1 MKGEEAT
8 MRIRKAWLTSAATV
22 VAVLFAATA
31 AMAHDSS
38 SPTCTSGGLP
48 VPIEVVDG
56 TPCTVTA
63 VDAAL
68 PNPVCKGQ
76 PGACTSECGPDYT
89 GIQYEITGA
98 VDYVAT
104 LVTADNT
111 VVPSTCTSVYPP
123 CKGDE
128 KIGLG
133 KYSCHEQA
141 VKPKIVDNKFW
152 IIVEGNKQAI
162 QTSVAA
168 KKYSKTLCSAILG
181 LGVDAPVAPVTETLQ
196 HGECAVEFTMNSLTG
211 TVLSAKLTPASVV
224 AGCESPDMALD
235 GTLDAKAVETLEL
248 VLNGET
254 LGGGNYGN
262 GFFNSGIGS
271 CTTRVIGGRV
281 YTWGKPCP

>member
-1 MKGEEAT
+1 M
-8 MRIRKAWLTSAATV
+8 MRTRKAWLTSAAMA
-22 VAVLFAATA
+22 VAGLFAATA
-31 AMAHDSS
+31 AMASGSS
-38 SPTCTSGGLP
+38 SQSCTSGGLP

-56 TPCTVTA
+56 TPCTVTQF
-63 VDAAL
+63 DAL
-68 PNPVCKGQ
+68 NTPVCKGQ
-76 PGACTSECGPDYT
+76 FGACTSECGPDYT

-211 TVLSAKLTPASVV
+211 TVLSAKLTD
-224 AGCESPDMALD
+224 GSPVDCAFFTNDVQDLAI
-235 GTLDAKAVETLEL
+235 T
-248 VLNGET
+248 LNGDPI
-254 LGGGNYGN
+254 GNVNYGN
-262 GFFNSGIGS
+262 GHFNSGTGS